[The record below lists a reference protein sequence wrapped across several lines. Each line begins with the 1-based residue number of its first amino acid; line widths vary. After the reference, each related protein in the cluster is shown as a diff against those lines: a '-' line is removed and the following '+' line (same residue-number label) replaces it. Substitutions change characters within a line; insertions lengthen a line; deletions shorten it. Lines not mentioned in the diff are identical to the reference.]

1 MKPEVNFFKEDVQF
15 RLNGKA
21 DISSWVVEC
30 VKKLRKKQGILN
42 FIFCSD
48 AFLHSMNV
56 KYLNHK
62 TLTDI
67 ITFDYSENTIISGD
81 IFISIDRVRE
91 NAKLLKNST
100 KDELHRVMIHGVL
113 HLCGYSDKKPADKQK
128 MTKAENKYLS
138 LRTF

>member
-15 RLNGKA
+15 RLIDKEA
-21 DISSWVVEC
+21 VSSWVAYC
-30 VKKLRKKQGILN
+30 IKKHHKKPGTLN

-48 AFLHSMNV
+48 EFLYAMNI

-67 ITFDYSENTIISGD
+67 ITFDYSEKSIISGD

-91 NAKLLKNST
+91 NAKLLKNSI

-113 HLCGYSDKKPADKQK
+113 HLCGYSDKKAADKEK